1 MEFDHRTVFTEKYGP
16 NAGKK
21 YSRDY
26 YTYAIEIPTLTVAAA
41 VATGQISIDADSDFV
56 WEKSSYFADV
66 AGAAQTDA
74 NKVVPLVSVAIT
86 DSGSGRNL
94 QNIPVPIDTIAGR
107 AGLPFL
113 VPSPRVFA
121 ANSNI
126 TLVFTNYSAA
136 TDYANLY
143 YVFIGYKK
151 FYF

>member
-1 MEFDHRTVFTEKYGP
+1 MEFDHRTIFTEKYGP

-21 YSRDY
+21 FSRDY
-26 YTYAIEIPTLTVAAA
+26 YTYSIEIASIASSA
-41 VATGQISIDADSDFV
+41 SATGQISIDSDSDFV

-74 NKVVPLVSVAIT
+74 NKVVPLVTVAIT

-94 QNIPVPIDTIAGR
+94 QNIPVPIDTIGGR

-113 VPSPRVFA
+113 IPSPRVFV

-126 TLVFTNYSAA
+126 TMVFSNYSAA
-136 TDYANLY
+136 TTYENLY

-151 FYF
+151 FYY